1 MPVLEV
7 RLDPGESVVAESG
20 ELGWVTDSIELQ
32 TSTALAGA
40 DGVWDAA
47 KRSFG
52 GGSFF
57 MTEYSAT
64 TAPGVA
70 VFPAR
75 LPGSI
80 INVPLGPEHSY
91 TVQRGGFLAGTYGC
105 ELATAFHPGKIGSGL
120 FGGFGFVLQRLS
132 GSGHA
137 WIALGGEL
145 SEYELDAGETLRVH
159 PGHVGLLDGT
169 VTYELTTVPGAEEQ
183 GVRRRR
189 PVPDAPHGAGE
200 GLAPVDEPRRPR
212 RRARAVPPGERQQH
226 DRRGHR
232 GHSRDL
238 RGRQA
243 PRLKSSFHNEARA
256 AGHSESSRAQG
267 AFLPAREQLL
277 ELAALALAEL
287 HAGEQAARLGRV
299 VVRDRSL
306 EVLAE
311 RARLAELAA

>member
-32 TSTALAGA
+32 TSTALAGS

-57 MTEYSAT
+57 MTEYAAT

-80 INVPLGPEHSY
+80 LTVPLGPGQTY

-105 ELATAFHPGKIGSGL
+105 ALETAFHPKKIGSGL
-120 FGGFGFVLQRLS
+120 FGGFGFLLQKLS
-132 GSGHA
+132 GTGHA

-145 SEYELDAGETLRVH
+145 SEYELGAGETLRVH

-169 VTYELTTVPGAEEQ
+169 VAYELTTVPGLKNKVFGGDGLFLMRLTGPGKVWLQSLNLADLASAL
-183 GVRRRR
+183 
-189 PVPDAPHGAGE
+189 VPYLPQDGNGGNTAVEATAGS
-200 GLAPVDEPRRPR
+200 
-212 RRARAVPPGERQQH
+212 AVISAVG
-226 DRRGHR
+226 
-232 GHSRDL
+232 
-238 RGRQA
+238 
-243 PRLKSSFHNEARA
+243 K
-256 AGHSESSRAQG
+256 
-267 AFLPAREQLL
+267 LL
-277 ELAALALAEL
+277 
-287 HAGEQAARLGRV
+287 G
-299 VVRDRSL
+299 
-306 EVLAE
+306 
-311 RARLAELAA
+311 

>member
-1 MPVLEV
+1 MDAQIRGTTMPVLEV

-40 DGVWDAA
+40 DGMWDAA

-80 INVPLGPEHSY
+80 INVPLGPERSY
-91 TVQRGGFLAGTYGC
+91 TVQRGGFLAGTFGC

-169 VTYELTTVPGAEEQ
+169 VTYELTTVPGLKNKVFGGDGLFLMRLTGPGKVWLQSMNLA
-183 GVRRRR
+183 
-189 PVPDAPHGAGE
+189 DLAGA
-200 GLAPVDEPRRPR
+200 LAPYL
-212 RRARAVPPGERQQH
+212 QQS
-226 DRRGHR
+226 DDNT
-232 GHSRDL
+232 SV
-238 RGRQA
+238 
-243 PRLKSSFHNEARA
+243 EAA
-256 AGHSESSRAQG
+256 AGASVISAVG
-267 AFLPAREQLL
+267 KLL
-277 ELAALALAEL
+277 
-287 HAGEQAARLGRV
+287 G
-299 VVRDRSL
+299 
-306 EVLAE
+306 
-311 RARLAELAA
+311 